1 VRTEPDRLVYS
12 TDGGRL
18 DHCARCRRPL
28 DACRC
33 QAQPLPEAGDGIIR
47 IARERG
53 GCHGKTVTVI
63 TGIPGSMAK
72 RVELASS
79 LKRYCGSGGTVKAG
93 AIEIQ
98 GDHRE
103 RLAARL
109 RELGF
114 TVKVAGG

>member
-1 VRTEPDRLVYS
+1 
-12 TDGGRL
+12 
-18 DHCARCRRPL
+18 
-28 DACRC
+28 
-33 QAQPLPEAGDGIIR
+33 
-47 IARERG
+47 
-53 GCHGKTVTVI
+53 
-63 TGIPGSMAK
+63 MAK